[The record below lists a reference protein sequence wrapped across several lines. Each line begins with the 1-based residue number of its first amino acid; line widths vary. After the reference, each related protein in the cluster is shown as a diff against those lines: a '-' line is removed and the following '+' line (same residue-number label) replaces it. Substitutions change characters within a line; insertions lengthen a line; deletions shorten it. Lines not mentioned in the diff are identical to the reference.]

1 VNALAGPVFADE
13 SGGASSRP
21 ASRWP
26 HVAEDRQQVY
36 EHFELLIVA
45 TSFAG
50 WAALGFPQWKS
61 AVVLGLLCIIG
72 LVIFRWISSR
82 QT

>member
-1 VNALAGPVFADE
+1 MSLKTANKYL
-13 SGGASSRP
+13 SI
-21 ASRWP
+21 
-26 HVAEDRQQVY
+26 
-36 EHFELLIVA
+36 FEVIIVA
-45 TSFAG
+45 ASFAG